1 MCGSEVGEGGVAS
14 LAVRAATP
22 ELFVGEGAEPAW
34 SVRLHSSQR
43 DACSGWPVEKESLRG
58 VKKSHCETWAGF
70 KLKAVLLS
78 SASPGL
84 RLQV

>member
-43 DACSGWPVEKESLRG
+43 DAQDGLLRRSLCG
-58 VKKSHCETWAGF
+58 ELKSLIVK
-70 KLKAVLLS
+70 
-78 SASPGL
+78 PGL
-84 RLQV
+84 DSNSKQSSLALPPQD